1 MALTDIKARSA
12 KPQEKEYTLVDGD
25 GMFLLIHP
33 NGSKYWRFRFRF
45 GGKQH
50 LMAFGVYPETS
61 LADARQ
67 KREEARKLVAA
78 GIDPRQ
84 HKRAVKEEQA
94 KEAITFESVARE
106 WHAANKKWTEEHSR
120 RVLKSLED
128 NLFSAIGNRSIE
140 ELKTR
145 DLLTPIKVVE
155 ATGRLEVA
163 SRLQQRTTAIMR
175 YAVQSGLIDYNPAQ
189 EMAGAVAS
197 SNRVHR
203 PALELKRLPELLYR
217 IDGYT
222 GRPLTR
228 LAVEL
233 TLLIF
238 IRSSEL
244 RFARWSEIDFE
255 TAMWTIP
262 AEREAI
268 EGVKH
273 SQRGSKMRTPHLV
286 PLSSQALAIL
296 KEVNKI
302 SGDRDF
308 VFVGDHNPRKPM
320 SENTVNK
327 ALRVMGYDT
336 KVEVCGHGFRTMA
349 CSSLIESGLWSRD
362 AVERQM
368 SHMERNS
375 VRAAYIHKAEHLDE
389 RRLMLQ
395 WWADYLDMN
404 RNEGVSPFDFGKLKR
419 KTGTNII

>member
-1 MALTDIKARSA
+1 MALTDIKVRSA

-67 KREEARKLVAA
+67 KREEARRFVAA
-78 GIDPRQ
+78 GVDPRE
-84 HKRAVKEEQA
+84 HRRAVKEEQA
-94 KEAITFESVARE
+94 KEVITFESVARG
-106 WHAANKKWTEEHSR
+106 WHASNQKWSESHSG

-128 NLFSAIGNRSIE
+128 NLFDAIGKRNIA

-145 DLLTPIKVVE
+145 DLLIPIKAVE
-155 ATGRLEVA
+155 MSGRLEVA
-163 SRLQQRTTAIMR
+163 ARLQQRTTAIMR
-175 YAVQSGLIDYNPAQ
+175 FAVQSGLIDYNPAQ
-189 EMAGAVAS
+189 EIAGAVATAK
-197 SNRVHR
+197 RQHR
-203 PALELKRLPELLYR
+203 AALELNRIPELLHR
-217 IDGYT
+217 IDSYT

-233 TLLIF
+233 TLLVF

-244 RFARWSEIDFE
+244 RFARWSEVDFE
-255 TAMWTIP
+255 TSMWTIP
-262 AEREAI
+262 GEREPL

-273 SQRGSKMRTPHLV
+273 SHRGSKMRTPHLV
-286 PLSSQALAIL
+286 PLSRQALTIL
-296 KEVNKI
+296 EQIKRM
-302 SGDRDF
+302 SGNRELI
-308 VFVGDHNPRKPM
+308 FVGDHDPRKPM

-349 CSSLIESGLWSRD
+349 CSSLIESGLWSKD

-368 SHMERNS
+368 SHQERNS
-375 VRAAYIHKAEHLDE
+375 VRAAYIHKAEHLGE
-389 RRLMLQ
+389 RRLMVQ
-395 WWADYLDMN
+395 WWADYLDAN
-404 RNEGVSPFDFGKLKR
+404 REKGVSPFDFAKINK
-419 KTGTNII
+419 